1 MVPHIPPAGIVDIVD
16 SEDNFFYLVERPG
29 LDVTYLGGDHE
40 IVVEQ

>member
-1 MVPHIPPAGIVDIVD
+1 MIPHIPPAGTVDIVD